1 LRINKAS
8 DDAAGLSIAENLR
21 SESTL
26 ATVAIRN
33 ANDAISVIAIADQAI
48 GQVSSILNRLSELA
62 QQSASGV
69 YDTTQRSALQNE
81 FTALT
86 SEIER
91 IAVTTQ
97 FNGIDLL
104 SNGQNIT
111 FQVGF
116 DGSSLSQL
124 SYNGVN
130 ATLQAMGLAAAGS
143 SAASFSISGTT
154 IEAAQ
159 SASRLALGAISD
171 AIQSVNRNR
180 GTLGALESR
189 LNTSI
194 NNLQVARENFKAA
207 ESQIRD
213 LDVASEAAE
222 LTRVNILQQAG
233 AAVLAQANQQPSI
246 ALQLLGR

>member
-1 LRINKAS
+1 M
-8 DDAAGLSIAENLR
+8 
-21 SESTL
+21 
-26 ATVAIRN
+26 
-33 ANDAISVIAIADQAI
+33 
-48 GQVSSILNRLSELA
+48 
-62 QQSASGV
+62 

-124 SYNGVN
+124 SYAGVN
-130 ATLQAMGLAAAGS
+130 ATLQAMGLAAAGN